1 MRVVV
6 ALVVVVV
13 IVVVVALASSAAASA
28 EVFAAGVAGA
38 AGSVLV
44 AEPLGS
50 ANATTAA
57 LRCATCA
64 LANPVMPRTDAPV
77 ATMSPEATAI
87 FVKRDVDFILY
98 FPLCG

>member
-1 MRVVV
+1 V
-6 ALVVVVV
+6 LPD
-13 IVVVVALASSAAASA
+13 
-28 EVFAAGVAGA
+28 GAGA
-38 AGSVLV
+38 SELV
-44 AEPLGS
+44 AKSELTGS
-50 ANATTAA
+50 ATATTAA